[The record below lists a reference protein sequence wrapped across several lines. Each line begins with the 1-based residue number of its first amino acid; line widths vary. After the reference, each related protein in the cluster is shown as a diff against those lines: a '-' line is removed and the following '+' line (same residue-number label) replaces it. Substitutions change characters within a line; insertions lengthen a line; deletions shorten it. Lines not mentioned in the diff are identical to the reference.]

1 MGYKSFRDVYHNLAI
16 VFDNGYTKNILGD
29 SVPNGITANSAL
41 VFGYIDK
48 QCGVSYK
55 VLGLT
60 VLQDNT
66 YNLVWSN
73 DDIGLTVRGEC
84 YQNYTIYPIENSSM
98 EQRFERTIQMT
109 KSGYS
114 NAQDDLLR
122 SYTSIDPFRH
132 QEFPD
137 DVALTIRN
145 NQLMKQ
151 EILWARVNS
160 FFGKIKDGIDTYTV
174 TLLDEP
180 FDDYYGMHKGDIVYA
195 FVLKDNDGSPLLLG
209 IKE

>member
-1 MGYKSFRDVYHNLAI
+1 MGYKSFRDIYHRLAI
-16 VFDNGYTKNILGD
+16 VADNGYTQNLFGD
-29 SVPNGITANSAL
+29 SVPSGITANSAL

-60 VLQDNT
+60 LLQDST

-73 DDIGLTVRGEC
+73 DEIGFTVRGEC
-84 YQNYTIYPIENSSM
+84 YQSYTIYPIENPAM
-98 EQRFERTIQMT
+98 EQHFNRIIQLT
-109 KSGYS
+109 KDSYS
-114 NAQDDLLR
+114 NQKDELLR

-145 NQLMKQ
+145 HQLMKQ
-151 EILWARVNS
+151 EIIWARVNEYV
-160 FFGKIKDGIDTYTV
+160 GMLKDGTDAYTV
-174 TLLDEP
+174 ALLDEP
-180 FDDYYGMHKGDIVYA
+180 FDDLYAMHKGDVVYA
-195 FVLKDNDGSPLLLG
+195 LIMKDNDGTPLLLG
-209 IKE
+209 LNR